1 VHPDERG
8 GVLVARAKTQDVVDV
23 LVDQHNEIKRL
34 FRELKSAK
42 GERKEELFEDL
53 VRLLS
58 VHETAEEEVVH
69 PIARRKIDHGA
80 DVVDSRLHEEQE
92 SKHALAELYD
102 IGVDSPEF
110 DRKLSALA
118 DLVIR
123 HSDQEEE
130 SEFKYL
136 RKNVPAEQLRGMA
149 VAVKAAEAIAPTRPH
164 PGVGQSAIANI
175 LAGPPMAVLDRIQD
189 RLHDWRK
196 SHSRV

>member
-1 VHPDERG
+1 
-8 GVLVARAKTQDVVDV
+8 VARAKTQDVVDV

-42 GERKEELFEDL
+42 GEQKEDLFQGL
-53 VRLLS
+53 VRLLA

-69 PIARRKIDHGA
+69 PIARRKIDRGA
-80 DVVDSRLHEEQE
+80 EVVDSRLREEQE

-123 HSDQEEE
+123 HSDREAD
-130 SEFKYL
+130 SEFTYL
-136 RKNVPAEQLRGMA
+136 RKNLPAEQLRGMA

-164 PGVGQSAIANI
+164 PVVGQSPIANM
-175 LAGPPMAVLDRIQD
+175 LAGPPMAVFDRFQD
-189 RLHDWRK
+189 KLHDWRR

>member
-1 VHPDERG
+1 VT
-8 GVLVARAKTQDVVDV
+8 RAKTQDVIDV
-23 LVDQHNEIKRL
+23 LVDQHNETKRL
-34 FRELKSAK
+34 FGQLKSAK

-53 VRLLS
+53 VRLLA
-58 VHETAEEEVVH
+58 VHETAEEEIVH

-80 DVVDSRLHEEQE
+80 KVVDSRLHEEDE
-92 SKHALAELYD
+92 AKHALAELYD
-102 IGVDSPEF
+102 IGVDGPEF
-110 DRKLSALA
+110 DRKLSAFA

-175 LAGPPMAVLDRIQD
+175 LAGPPMAVFDRIQD
-189 RLHDWRK
+189 KFHDWRK

>member
-1 VHPDERG
+1 
-8 GVLVARAKTQDVVDV
+8 VARAKTQDVIDV
-23 LVDQHNEIKRL
+23 LVDQHKEIKRL

-53 VRLLS
+53 VRLLA

-69 PIARRKIDHGA
+69 PIARRKIDRGA
-80 DVVDSRLHEEQE
+80 EVVDSRLHEEDE
-92 SKHALAELYD
+92 AKHALAELHE
-102 IGVDSPEF
+102 IGVEGPEF
-110 DRKLSALA
+110 DRKLSAFA

-175 LAGPPMAVLDRIQD
+175 LAGPPMAVFDRIQD
-189 RLHDWRK
+189 KLHDWRK